1 MKKSL
6 CILFIALFA
15 ILCYCFYCPGGNETF
30 AKKSLEFEVISPK
43 DARNIGMGIC
53 LAEYEGREIIVC
65 SFRCSK
71 GKYLFQAYD
80 MVGKQLQIPE
90 NTLAEKASSM
100 LNARW
105 ICADCFM
112 KVSEDS
118 MEVAMWRRYDEN
130 GQEYDKDNPARIVWT
145 HHFSDYTDFDE
156 KWANLLRLN
165 RESHTTWYMSVY
177 APIGNRTLPSLDNLS
192 LAVMPLWAYADG
204 YTQIWGVDRENGEE
218 KFTVSTR
225 LENSMISDLYFN
237 STHEH
242 VAVLLDPFDGPE
254 GEKFYSF
261 FQTREDF
268 SANIPLMEYRHQ
280 EHHLPY
286 TFANDAYFVT
296 DDVFCFGG
304 RHNSFLSQEFY
315 AVIYS
320 FSKNKVIAK
329 IRLGSFLSM
338 HCEPW
343 GFPWCAI
350 SKDGKKLV
358 LGYLRSARLSSSD
371 FKNFIRVYELEK

>member
-6 CILFIALFA
+6 CILFIALLA
-15 ILCYCFYCPGGNETF
+15 LLCYCLYCIGGNETF
-30 AKKSLEFEVISPK
+30 AKKSLEFEVICPN
-43 DARNIGMGIC
+43 DARIGLGIGIC
-53 LAEYEGREIIVC
+53 LAEHEGREIIVC
-65 SFRCSK
+65 CFLGARK
-71 GKYLFQAYD
+71 KYLLQAYD
-80 MVGKQLQIPE
+80 MVGNQLQIPE
-90 NTLAEKASSM
+90 NILVEKASDM
-100 LNARW
+100 LNANRVGYDFYVK
-105 ICADCFM
+105 ASKD
-112 KVSEDS
+112 SEELTMYREWDDS
-118 MEVAMWRRYDEN
+118 GRHLDKNDSACIVWRRN
-130 GQEYDKDNPARIVWT
+130 
-145 HHFSDYTDFDE
+145 FSDYTDFDE
-156 KWANLLRLN
+156 KWADILEHAWVHSLHFRIRPL
-165 RESHTTWYMSVY
+165 S
-177 APIGNRTLPSLDNLS
+177 SLDNLS
-192 LAVMPLWAYADG
+192 SAVVPLVAQCYQ
-204 YTQIWGVDRENGEE
+204 YMQIWGVSCENGEE

-225 LENSMISDLYFN
+225 LEDVSIHELYFN
-237 STHEH
+237 SSLQHTVAGLEH
-242 VAVLLDPFDGPE
+242 QTGVLDS
-254 GEKFYSF
+254 YSF
-261 FQTREDF
+261 FQTRDDF
-268 SANIPLMEYRHQ
+268 SANTPLMDYRLQ
-280 EHHLPY
+280 PI
-286 TFANDAYFVT
+286 TFNTEGYFVT